1 MASRRKRAKAPAG
14 TGYCVETVALS
25 VFNLLSRARRPLARR
40 EIFSMLRQPL
50 VWDPR
55 ITERELDAGVEHLK
69 QLGWVDETSGVLDLK
84 DRHHMTKLGRDVVRD
99 PTDPRGAKL
108 LMLGAY
114 Q

>member
-1 MASRRKRAKAPAG
+1 MAARRKRAKAPTG
-14 TGYCVETVALS
+14 TGYCVETLALS
-25 VFNLLSRARRPLARR
+25 VFNLLSRARRPMSGVELF
-40 EIFSMLRQPL
+40 EMLRQPH

-55 ITERELDAGVEHLK
+55 ITAAEVDAGCAHLMD
-69 QLGWVDETSGVLDLK
+69 LGWAVRTGDVFDLRE
-84 DRHHMTKLGRDVVRD
+84 RHPSTRYGRDVVRD